1 MQVISLANQTFIMS
15 NIVDVVAADKYLVAL
30 GTGMKAAGLNEML
43 SQQGP
48 YTVFAPS
55 ELAFGKLPTGE
66 WPELL
71 KPENRS
77 QLTDMMNHYIVKGT
91 IHFKDLT
98 DGEKLTTLSGKELNV
113 SVHNGD
119 ADVQGAR
126 IQGRDMDASNGVVHS
141 LDRLIR

>member
-1 MQVISLANQTFIMS
+1 MQVILLANQNFIMS
-15 NIVDVVAADKYLVAL
+15 NIVDVVAANKNLVAL
-30 GTGMKAAGLNEML
+30 GAGMKAAGLNEVL

-48 YTVFAPS
+48 FTVFAPT

-71 KPENRS
+71 KPEKRT
-77 QLTDMMNHYIVKGT
+77 QLADMMNHYIIKGT

-98 DGEKLTTLSGKELNV
+98 DGEKLTSLSGKELNV
-113 SVHNGD
+113 TVHNGD
-119 ADVQGAR
+119 AEVQGAR

-141 LDRLIR
+141 LETLIR